1 MFEGTERPGNLD
13 SLQAMARNF
22 SNPALHFYPVK
33 GATHFS
39 ILAPMTR
46 LHATKILSDDGPA
59 SNIALNESELA
70 NLVTK

>member
-1 MFEGTERPGNLD
+1 
-13 SLQAMARNF
+13 
-22 SNPALHFYPVK
+22 
-33 GATHFS
+33 
-39 ILAPMTR
+39 MTR